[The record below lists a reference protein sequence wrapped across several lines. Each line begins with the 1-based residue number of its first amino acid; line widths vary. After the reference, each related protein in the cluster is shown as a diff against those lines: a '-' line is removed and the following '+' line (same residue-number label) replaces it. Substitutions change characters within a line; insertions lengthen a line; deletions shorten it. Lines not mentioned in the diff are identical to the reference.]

1 MWKRGVVV
9 VVIICMVGS
18 SLIGC
23 ESKKKERSSIS
34 IGVIFDSFIIERWQ
48 RDKEAFE
55 TKAKDELG
63 ADVFIEN
70 ANGDVNEQKRLL
82 EKFIDKQVDVIVI
95 VPINSDAV
103 TDAVKRAR
111 KQGIKV
117 ISYDRLVKN
126 ADVDLYITF
135 DNEKVGELMA
145 LTIMNQTKQGNSIFM
160 MCGPRED
167 NNVSL
172 VQDGFLGNINTREYK
187 IVERHYATAWHAED
201 GYEWLSEYLAK
212 GKQVE
217 AIMCG
222 NDGIAGQVIRALS
235 ERKLAGN
242 VCVVGQDADL
252 DACQRIV
259 EGTQTMTV
267 YKPVSKLAGLAAEY
281 AIKFAK
287 GEEVETQSTFF
298 DGTYDVPYKGLDPIA
313 ITKTNIDLIIQDGF
327 HSREDIYM
335 NIK

>member
-252 DACQRIV
+252 EACQRIV
-259 EGTQTMTV
+259 EGTQYISQYPSWQV
-267 YKPVSKLAGLAAEY
+267 WQ
-281 AIKFAK
+281 
-287 GEEVETQSTFF
+287 QSM
-298 DGTYDVPYKGLDPIA
+298 P
-313 ITKTNIDLIIQDGF
+313 
-327 HSREDIYM
+327 
-335 NIK
+335 